1 MRAWD
6 FSGTACGGLRIACVS
21 EERTR
26 RQNKR
31 NELGSLQDFDVEG
44 K

>member
-1 MRAWD
+1 MQAWA
-6 FSGTACGGLRIACVS
+6 FPRTACGRLRIACIS
-21 EERTR
+21 EDRTR

-31 NELGSLQDFDVEG
+31 NELGSLRDFDVEG